1 MYLNSEVNFE
11 QAFELARKQL
21 LLRKYLLRIA
31 KEMSA
36 NFKIEQSEASHL
48 ESS

>member
-1 MYLNSEVNFE
+1 MYLNRQVNFE

-31 KEMSA
+31 KKMSA
-36 NFKIEQSEASHL
+36 DFKIEKSKASHL
-48 ESS
+48 EST